1 MTDGGTQA
9 NGSASIPQP
18 RVGAGSAD
26 LMTESVDAGELRDL
40 LARARERLSFYESF
54 DRIIG
59 ENIKRSGELMLET
72 VHLREQADATARD
85 AARSKAEF
93 DARLALERKRH
104 HDLLASLF
112 GDLDGLQSQLE
123 SFRGKLQA
131 TVSAID
137 GLKPPADIAVG
148 AETLAGDAV
157 GIQLVP
163 PIAAE
168 SPPAAA
174 AASPLKSVDHAK
186 TIDALFHGVSDPRT
200 AMQLQRHLNDVDSV
214 SNVEAREF
222 AEGILRLQ
230 VTSSRPLLAS
240 DFAKWSGA
248 RAIRVLREQPHV
260 IEATLAD

>member
-1 MTDGGTQA
+1 MTDGGTQE

-18 RVGAGSAD
+18 RVGAGSVD
-26 LMTESVDAGELRDL
+26 LVTETQDIAELRDL

-54 DRIIG
+54 DRIVG

-72 VHLREQADATARD
+72 IHLREQADATARE
-85 AARSKAEF
+85 AAQAKAEF
-93 DARLALERKRH
+93 DTRLKLERKRH
-104 HDLLASLF
+104 HDLLAGLF

-123 SFRGKLQA
+123 SFRSKLQA

-137 GLKPPADIAVG
+137 ELEPLADASEDREMAAPTV
-148 AETLAGDAV
+148 DPV
-157 GIQLVP
+157 
-163 PIAAE
+163 AAE
-168 SPPAAA
+168 IPVAAA
-174 AASPLKSVDHAK
+174 VQPKVVDHTK
-186 TIDALFHGVSDPRT
+186 TIDALFHGIPDPGT

-230 VTSSRPLLAS
+230 VTSTRPLLAS
-240 DFAKWSGA
+240 DFAKWSGS